1 MTGQWPPPLAA
12 GCAPAGWPRPSR
24 ARGHDGRETGGG
36 GADDHA
42 GGARGRRAGR
52 ICARP
57 ARRATRRTYARRG
70 ARAAID
76 ALVRLDSDSASRV
89 ARTWPDWST
98 TMPSPTTV
106 EFDDA
111 ADWVTR
117 AELIRL
123 TCTSETTVQLD
134 VKDHGQPREEDRVP
148 RG

>member
-1 MTGQWPPPLAA
+1 
-12 GCAPAGWPRPSR
+12 
-24 ARGHDGRETGGG
+24 
-36 GADDHA
+36 
-42 GGARGRRAGR
+42 
-52 ICARP
+52 
-57 ARRATRRTYARRG
+57 
-70 ARAAID
+70 
-76 ALVRLDSDSASRV
+76 
-89 ARTWPDWST
+89 
-98 TMPSPTTV
+98 MPSPTTV